1 MSLRNPRALFGMHD
15 GAVVIERRVALR
27 TAFATALASP
37 ASRDGLRDERLSELH
52 ARNVELFGW
61 RDAEV
66 IRAEAFAEAV
76 QSMIPFGEAV
86 DSDFGAFNAAAL
98 P

>member
-1 MSLRNPRALFGMHD
+1 MSLRNPRAMLGMHD
-15 GAVVIERRVALR
+15 GAAVFERRKAMR
-27 TAFATALASP
+27 AAFVEQACAPCGPLP
-37 ASRDGLRDERLSELH
+37 ERLQEAH